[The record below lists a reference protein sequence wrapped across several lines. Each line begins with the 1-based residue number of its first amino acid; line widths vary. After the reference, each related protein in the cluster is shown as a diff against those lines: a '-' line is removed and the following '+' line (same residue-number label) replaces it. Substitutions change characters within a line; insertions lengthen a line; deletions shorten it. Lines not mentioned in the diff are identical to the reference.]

1 MPRPLPY
8 RQRPMNPL
16 LGIWNEP
23 ANVPGYC
30 YASPNGEINDGSR
43 PTANYSLLTA
53 NWTFT
58 FSAKER
64 DPETGLSYFGS
75 RYYSSD
81 LSVWLSVDP
90 MSGKY
95 PSLSPYTYCVNNPVK
110 LVDPNGEE
118 IVISMSM
125 DENGNKVVN
134 IVFTATLRN
143 KTGKDISDKDM
154 QMYKSDIAKGI
165 ERVYGRKFDD
175 GTSVNVTVDID
186 VLSKDDFWDP
196 LSTTRHQI
204 NIVEEF
210 TEEHAGEAEIGGGKM
225 ELLLD
230 LCEGKVNSLRRTSA
244 HEFGHLLGLEHVG
257 EHDNIMNEKTNGERI
272 TLGQIYEACNNYN
285 AGRLNNNIRCF
296 DRRKEIIRKASLIPK
311 YKFQ

>member
-1 MPRPLPY
+1 M
-8 RQRPMNPL
+8 
-16 LGIWNEP
+16 
-23 ANVPGYC
+23 A
-30 YASPNGEINDGSR
+30 A
-43 PTANYSLLTA
+43 
-53 NWTFT
+53 
-58 FSAKER
+58 
-64 DPETGLSYFGS
+64 
-75 RYYSSD
+75 
-81 LSVWLSVDP
+81 
-90 MSGKY
+90 KY
-95 PSLSPYTYCVNNPVK
+95 PSLSPYTYCANNPVR
-110 LVDPNGEE
+110 LVDPDGEE

-154 QMYKSDIAKGI
+154 QTYKSDIAKGI
-165 ERVYGRKFDD
+165 ERAYGRKFDD

-225 ELLLD
+225 ELLLN
-230 LCEGKVNSLRRTSA
+230 LCEGTVSSLRRTSA